1 MSDPVRFLAALAGQS
16 TAAKW
21 LSVGADGAC
30 KITLECDA
38 QQLGEVLRLAT
49 AGEKL
54 LHVSVDVE

>member
-1 MSDPVRFLAALAGQS
+1 MSEPIKFLAALAGQS

-21 LSVGADGAC
+21 LSVSSDGAC

-38 QQLGEVLRLAT
+38 QQLGNVLQLAT

-54 LHVSVDVE
+54 LHVSVEIE